1 MKVEFHPAADS
12 ELRAAASYYEGRVSG
27 LGEEFLLDVE
37 RACLRLSEHQA
48 LGPSLD
54 ADHRRLALRRFPFGL
69 IYRLSSSKVQ
79 IVAVA
84 HRRRRPGYWRQ
95 RK

>member
-1 MKVEFHPAADS
+1 VKVEFHPAADS
-12 ELRAAASYYEGRVSG
+12 ELRAAANYYEDRVSG
-27 LGEEFLLDVE
+27 LGDEFLADVE

-48 LGPSLD
+48 LGPRLD
-54 ADHRRLALRRFPFGL
+54 SDHRRLALRRFPFGL

-84 HRRRRPGYWRQ
+84 HRRKRPGYWRQ
-95 RK
+95 RA

>member
-1 MKVEFHPAADS
+1 VKVEFHPAAEA
-12 ELRAAASYYEGRVSG
+12 ELRAAVSYYADRVSG
-27 LGEEFLLDVE
+27 LGEELLADVE
-37 RACLRLSEHQA
+37 RACLRLSEHEA
-48 LGPSLD
+48 LGPILD

-84 HRRRRPGYWRQ
+84 HRRRRPGYWSQ

>member
-1 MKVEFHPAADS
+1 VKVEFHPDADS
-12 ELRAAASYYEGRVSG
+12 ELRAAATYYEDHVPG
-27 LGEEFLLDVE
+27 LGDEFLAEVE
-37 RACLRLSEHQA
+37 RACSSLSERQS
-48 LGPSLD
+48 LGPRLD
-54 ADHRRLALRRFPFGL
+54 VEHRRFSLRRFPFGL
-69 IYRLSSSKVQ
+69 IYRLKASKVQ

>member
-1 MKVEFHPAADS
+1 VKVEFHPAADS
-12 ELRAAASYYEGRVSG
+12 ELHAAAKHYDDRVRG
-27 LGEEFLLDVE
+27 LGAEFLADVE
-37 RACLRLSEHQA
+37 RVCLRLSEHQA
-48 LGPSLD
+48 LGPRLD
-54 ADHRRLALRRFPFGL
+54 ADHRRLVLRRFPFGL
-69 IYRLSSSKVQ
+69 IYRLKSSKVQ

>member
-1 MKVEFHPAADS
+1 MKVEFHPTADS
-12 ELRAAASYYEGRVSG
+12 ELRAAARYYDKRVSG
-27 LGEEFLLDVE
+27 LGAEFLADVE
-37 RACLRLSEHQA
+37 RACLRLSELHA
-48 LGPSLD
+48 LGPRLD